1 MTTIMETVNM
11 EEKMDTLEGGI
22 MVEAV
27 VDVKEIAEEG
37 VILVEVVIAKS
48 IRTANI
54 CYQEIIKSLIWQVV
68 SSYFVNNFDCKP
80 LVISIEYILRII
92 PYHVF
97 VDILVQIDP
106 CIF

>member
-1 MTTIMETVNM
+1 MDGWKEPVYVLEIL
-11 EEKMDTLEGGI
+11 EEVEVVVMVA

-37 VILVEVVIAKS
+37 VILAEVVIAKS

-80 LVISIEYILRII
+80 LVISIEYILRVI

-97 VDILVQIDP
+97 ADM
-106 CIF
+106 FK